1 MVFSLSLHVGKL
13 ISVSPLPGLRR
24 TPNAAALLSLSPSL
38 SLSRTT
44 SWPGTDTY
52 ARIRL
57 ASGNFPTHSW
67 RLMSPWSSNLR
78 HLPSKYSNS
87 NQPAQ
92 RVKHR
97 TILIY
102 LVYSSPSS
110 CIHSYHPLLSRNGKE
125 PMEMIRHIQQS
136 AVSVGSSYGTAAAAA
151 ASRRRQTALQQ

>member
-24 TPNAAALLSLSPSL
+24 TPNAALLSLYL
-38 SLSRTT
+38 HLYLYLELH
-44 SWPGTDTY
+44 PGP
-52 ARIRL
+52 
-57 ASGNFPTHSW
+57 GPTHMLGSVW
-67 RLMSPWSSNLR
+67 RAETFPHTVGDLCPLGVPISGIFHRNTATS
-78 HLPSKYSNS
+78 
-87 NQPAQ
+87 QPAQ

-110 CIHSYHPLLSRNGKE
+110 CIHSYPPPLSRNGKE
-125 PMEMIRHIQQS
+125 PMEMIRHIQS
-136 AVSVGSSYGTAAAAA
+136 AVSVSWVIIYCRA

>member
-24 TPNAAALLSLSPSL
+24 TPNAALLSLSPSL

-110 CIHSYHPLLSRNGKE
+110 CIHSYPPPLSRNGKE
-125 PMEMIRHIQQS
+125 PMEMIRHIQS
-136 AVSVGSSYGTAAAAA
+136 AVSVSWVIIYCRA